1 MNAAVV
7 HAKMEELA
15 MMQLTSILAVVRQA
29 ILEPIV
35 RQVNNSSVL
44 LNFGFIC

>member
-15 MMQLTSILAVVRQA
+15 MMELTSILAVVCQA
-29 ILEPIV
+29 ILEQIV
-35 RQVNNSSVL
+35 RQVNKSITALTS
-44 LNFGFIC
+44 